1 MEAFI
6 QEWGYLAVFLGSL
19 VEGESVILTAG
30 FLASQGY
37 LSLLKIIL
45 ISFTGT
51 VIADQLLFF
60 VGSHFGLRIIQRF
73 PKLEAPSQRA
83 FELLHK
89 YDTAFILSFRFIYGI
104 RTISPVIIGAAGV
117 AFPRFAILNVS
128 AAAIWSVLSCSAGY
142 FFGDFLMNRIT
153 PTQRTFVLAGIAF
166 GLLFWIV
173 WKFRKKIFLF
183 FKKS

>member
-6 QEWGYLAVFLGSL
+6 QDWGYLAVFLGSL

-60 VGSHFGLRIIQRF
+60 VGQHFGLRIIQRF
-73 PKLEAPSQRA
+73 PKLEEPSQRA

-117 AFPRFAILNVS
+117 GFRRYAILNVI

-153 PTQRTFVLAGIAF
+153 PTQRAFVLASIAF
-166 GLLFWIV
+166 ALLFWII

>member
-1 MEAFI
+1 VETFI
-6 QEWGYLAVFLGSL
+6 QDWGYLAVFLGSL

-37 LSLLKIIL
+37 LSLPKIIL
-45 ISFTGT
+45 ISFAGT
-51 VIADQLLFF
+51 LIADQLLFF
-60 VGSHFGLRIIQRF
+60 VGHHFGLRAIQRF

-89 YDTAFILSFRFIYGI
+89 YDTAYILSFRFIYGI
-104 RTISPVIIGAAGV
+104 RVISPVIIGAAGV
-117 AFPRFAILNVS
+117 GFRRFALLNVI

-153 PTQRTFVLAGIAF
+153 PAQRILVLGGITV
-166 GLLFWIV
+166 GLLLWAL
-173 WKFRKKIFLF
+173 WKFRKRICQF
-183 FKKS
+183 FKK